1 MPENL
6 EWKARLPDWDAALR
20 AAQRVATAGP
30 EQQQQIDTY
39 FRVAR
44 GRLKLRQI
52 QTAAGESAEL
62 IFYERS
68 DEPDT
73 KSSHYVRQ
81 PLADA
86 TSWLKLLAAALGSWA
101 VVSKQR
107 TIYWHENVR
116 IHLDQVA
123 GLGNFLEFEAVLDSE
138 SDRPISAERLQNLIK
153 EFELTEP
160 QGIAGSYSDFITEQS
175 LQHKPR

>member
-6 EWKARLPDWDAALR
+6 EWKARLPNWDAALR

-52 QTAAGESAEL
+52 QTATSESAEL

-73 KSSHYVRQ
+73 KSSHYTRQ

-86 TSWLKLLAAALGSWA
+86 TTWLNLLGAALGSWA
-101 VVSKQR
+101 VVTKQR
-107 TIYWHENVR
+107 TIYWHDNVR

-123 GLGNFLEFEAVLDSE
+123 GLGHFLEFEAVLAEESQRAASAARVQQLISE
-138 SDRPISAERLQNLIK
+138 
-153 EFELTEP
+153 FGLTEQ
-160 QGIAGSYSDFITEQS
+160 QGISGSYSDFSAE
-175 LQHKPR
+175 

>member
-6 EWKARLPDWDAALR
+6 EWKARLPDWDAALS
-20 AAQRVATAGP
+20 AARRVATAGP

-52 QTAAGESAEL
+52 QRAASESAEL

-68 DEPDT
+68 DDRAA
-73 KSSHYVRQ
+73 KSSLYVRQ

-86 TSWLKLLAAALGSWA
+86 TSWLAMLAAALGSWA
-101 VVSKQR
+101 VVTKRR
-107 TIYWHENVR
+107 TIFWHHNVR
-116 IHLDQVA
+116 IHLDQVE
-123 GLGNFLEFEAVLDSE
+123 GLGNFLEFEAVLATE
-138 SDRPISAERLQNLIK
+138 ADRAESAERLQCLIR
-153 EFELTEP
+153 EFQLAEQ
-160 QGIAGSYSDFITEQS
+160 QGIAGSYSDYIAEQ
-175 LQHKPR
+175 LPPA